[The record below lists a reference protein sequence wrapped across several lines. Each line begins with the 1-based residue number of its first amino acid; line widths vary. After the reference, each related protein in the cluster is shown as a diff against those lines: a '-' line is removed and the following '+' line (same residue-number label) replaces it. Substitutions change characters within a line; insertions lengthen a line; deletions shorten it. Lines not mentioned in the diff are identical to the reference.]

1 MSNNIVMAL
10 NLPLTKDT
18 LISVTRYYKHTDGE
32 GKIFE
37 GKVTVD
43 CDKSGRPK
51 NRLWKARTIKESVR
65 ARYWDELYDDA
76 YEAWKMTNPEMV
88 SANSAFKRSRQ
99 FAIDKANYDSKVQF
113 DQWEA
118 KQKAAEKDLEAEE
131 LD

>member
-1 MSNNIVMAL
+1 MSTNNIVMAL

-37 GKVTVD
+37 GKVTVN
-43 CDKSGRPK
+43 CDKSGRPQ
-51 NRLWKARTIKESVR
+51 NRLWKARTRQEQVR

-76 YEAWKMTNPEMV
+76 YEAWKITNPEMV

-99 FAIDKANYDSKVQF
+99 FAIDKAKFDTEQQF
-113 DQWEA
+113 AEWDDVR
-118 KQKAAEKDLEAEE
+118 KAKDLATEV
-131 LD
+131 D